1 MLKINDDDDD
11 DVYRNID
18 MVTNV
23 VNLSLIKFSLHF
35 FHLIKDEDTV
45 VTTRIKQR
53 ENSFT

>member
-1 MLKINDDDDD
+1 MLKINDDDD